1 MVEMTK
7 KESPGTSSLFKKIL
21 DYVGQNN
28 DLVNPIINH
37 ITSRLY
43 PYVIIFG
50 ILFALLF
57 VMVLAILCILIQQM
71 RLSAYVMPA
80 VNTAVLVE

>member
-7 KESPGTSSLFKKIL
+7 KESPGASSLFKKIL
-21 DYVGQNN
+21 DYIGQNN
-28 DLVNPIINH
+28 ELVNPILNH

-50 ILFALLF
+50 ILFAILF
-57 VMVLAILCILIQQM
+57 VMVFVILCIVIQQM
-71 RLSAYVMPA
+71 LSAHVMPP